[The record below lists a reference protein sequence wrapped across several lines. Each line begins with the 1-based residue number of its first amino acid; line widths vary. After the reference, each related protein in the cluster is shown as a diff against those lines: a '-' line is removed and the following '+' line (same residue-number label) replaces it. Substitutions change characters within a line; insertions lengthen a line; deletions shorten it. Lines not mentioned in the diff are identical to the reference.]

1 MRASARYAWLG
12 LVVFA
17 SYPLSACGR
26 QGVTTR
32 DAPNA
37 SVPWCLPSIPE
48 EPRVSEET
56 LDAAAIAAAKQDM
69 ATQPF
74 QQVEAIRSR
83 FASDPYFG
91 DLWLLSASHEL
102 VVAFARSIEGVD
114 KELAPLMAGSTW
126 NVRAVRVQYPLTS
139 LDQLTKELN
148 DKLSNNQLPTD
159 ITMITGNAYL
169 NRVVVM
175 LANPTDAVATN
186 LVNRLPRDARYCID
200 REPNAPPSP
209 K

>member
-12 LVVFA
+12 LVVLA
-17 SYPLSACGR
+17 CYPLSACGR
-26 QGVTTR
+26 HGVTTR
-32 DAPNA
+32 DPPKP

-48 EPRVSEET
+48 ERRVSEET

-148 DKLSNNQLPTD
+148 DKLANNQLPTD
-159 ITMITGNAYL
+159 ITMITENAFL

-175 LANPTDAVATN
+175 LANPTDAVASD